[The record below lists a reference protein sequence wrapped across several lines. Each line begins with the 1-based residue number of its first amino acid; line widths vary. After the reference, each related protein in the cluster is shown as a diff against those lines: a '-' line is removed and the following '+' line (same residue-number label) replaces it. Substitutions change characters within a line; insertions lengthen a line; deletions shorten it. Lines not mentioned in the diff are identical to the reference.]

1 MKDMIA
7 AIMKRP
13 GIAHLLRSHTRFT
26 RRLGNHFAASIT
38 YFTVLAIVPVI
49 AFAFAVL
56 GLILSGLSPYL
67 LDQVVDSVVG
77 LATPQGDEEQIRGII
92 DNAMKVGGS
101 IWAFIIS
108 ILTAFW
114 AGIGWIGNIRK
125 GIQAQ
130 WAPDFDMVTD
140 DRGFVR
146 AKLSDMM
153 AFLGLL
159 LVSLLT
165 IVTSQVGSS
174 MAGVLAAWTGLD
186 TVPGHALLLTL
197 AGLVAT
203 TIAGWLLFIFLY
215 TVMPRGKPVWRP
227 ILKGSLAAGFA
238 LALLQVG
245 AGYLV
250 QAFSSNKAAQAFGS
264 VIVIM
269 LVFDLVARLILFI
282 AAWIA
287 TANQPAIDKEWNDC
301 DEPLLGRDD
310 CRTVEGHWEAA
321 LADRARKQAKKDEK
335 EGKDGVAPTGRYRVV
350 EGVVHHDDDETV
362 PGGAGDLTSA
372 TLTGLQSTQHPG
384 VVHPAPASHKDRRG
398 PVIHVLVTA
407 GLAVGAFFLGR
418 HQD

>member
-1 MKDMIA
+1 MIHDEEAPVKDTIA

-13 GIAHLLRSHTRFT
+13 GIAHLLRAHTRFT

-56 GLILSGLSPYL
+56 GLILSRLSPYL
-67 LDQVVDSVVG
+67 LNQVVDSVVS
-77 LATPQGDEEQIRGII
+77 LATQQDDKEQIRGII
-92 DNAMKVGGS
+92 ENAMKVGGS
-101 IWAFIIS
+101 VWAFIVS

-114 AGIGWIGNIRK
+114 AGIGWVGNIRK
-125 GIQAQ
+125 GIQAE
-130 WAPDFDMVTD
+130 WAPDFDMVAD

-146 AKLSDMM
+146 AKLSDML

-174 MAGVLAAWTGLD
+174 MAGLLARWTGLD
-186 TVPGHALLLTL
+186 TVPGHGLLLAL
-197 AGLVAT
+197 AGLLASA
-203 TIAGWLLFIFLY
+203 IAGWLLFIFLY

-250 QAFSSNKAAQAFGS
+250 QAFSSNKAVQAFGS
-264 VIVIM
+264 VIIIM
-269 LVFDLVARLILFI
+269 LVFDLIARLSLFI
-282 AAWIA
+282 ASWIA
-287 TANQPAIDKEWNDC
+287 TANQPAVDKEWNDC

-310 CRTVEGHWEAA
+310 CRTVDGHWEAA
-321 LADRARKQAKKDEK
+321 LADRARKHSDEDGA
-335 EGKDGVAPTGRYRVV
+335 EVVGVASQANGGEEDASQQETEDASADAHAASRALPPAHAEPRRWPVV
-350 EGVVHHDDDETV
+350 GASIVSAV
-362 PGGAGDLTSA
+362 GGM
-372 TLTGLQSTQHPG
+372 
-384 VVHPAPASHKDRRG
+384 
-398 PVIHVLVTA
+398 
-407 GLAVGAFFLGR
+407 AVGAILGR
-418 HQD
+418 RREDQ